1 MGPKVLIEMA
11 HPDDVNHI
19 IANQKQLAS
28 AQDGEVIEV
37 EYRLKHAHG
46 GWRWFLRRA
55 VIFKRT
61 EAGSPQ
67 QILAVSQDI
76 TNRKQAEDALR
87 KSEERFELAM
97 QGVNDGLWDLNY
109 ETDEVYYSPKFK
121 QMLGFSEQESL
132 TPDNI
137 IHLIHPEDVDKVL
150 SISKAYADNKIPY
163 FQQTFRLR
171 HKKGHYVWILSR
183 ASMIRNPDGM
193 PIRMVGTNMDLTKQK
208 QIEAELRQQQEFLR
222 LVIDSVP
229 QFIFWKDRENRYLG
243 GNQNFAHLA
252 NLNTPDEII
261 GKTDFDLPWTNEQA
275 CFYRL
280 VDQRV
285 MDSDSPEY
293 HIVEDVLRADG
304 RSIWIDT
311 NKIPLHDSA
320 GNVMGILGS
329 FEDIT
334 ERKQA
339 DSKLKQAL
347 KNAEVANQAKS
358 AFLAN
363 MSHELRTPLNAILG
377 YTQIFQQDQTLTS
390 AQQEG
395 IAIIH
400 RNGEYLLTLITDIL
414 DLSKVEAGKL
424 ELYPTDLNLYSFI
437 NGIIELFQMRAAQ
450 KNIAFHYQALSSLP
464 SIIHADEKRLRQ
476 ILLNLLSNAV
486 KFTQQGEVTFNVKCE
501 TLRPECETMT
511 NNRFLFHFQV
521 KDTGVGIA
529 ADELDKIFLPFQ
541 QTGTKHYRSSGTG
554 LGLSITQKLVDMM
567 GGTIHVESVLGEGCL
582 FWVKLEFPEIYAE
595 TQAEPSPIEQQVI
608 GLEGFAP
615 KILVVDDNQEN
626 CSVLRNILTPLGFK
640 IEEACNGLEG
650 VEKAQQWHPDL
661 ILMDLVMPEMCG
673 FEATR
678 KIRTLNTLPKV
689 IIIAVSASVFQDHR
703 NQSLEAG
710 CDAFIAKPVD
720 VKMLLNYL
728 QKYLNL
734 TYIYAQPQGEINN
747 NQEVTRKDEDPIKG
761 LNPEQAAL
769 FFEYTMCGDIDS
781 ILKTAQ
787 QLEEIDP
794 QLAPFMKIINKLA
807 NNFAIKKIREL
818 VQPYMEK

>member
-1 MGPKVLIEMA
+1 
-11 HPDDVNHI
+11 
-19 IANQKQLAS
+19 
-28 AQDGEVIEV
+28 
-37 EYRLKHAHG
+37 
-46 GWRWFLRRA
+46 
-55 VIFKRT
+55 
-61 EAGSPQ
+61 
-67 QILAVSQDI
+67 
-76 TNRKQAEDALR
+76 
-87 KSEERFELAM
+87 
-97 QGVNDGLWDLNY
+97 
-109 ETDEVYYSPKFK
+109 
-121 QMLGFSEQESL
+121 
-132 TPDNI
+132 
-137 IHLIHPEDVDKVL
+137 
-150 SISKAYADNKIPY
+150 
-163 FQQTFRLR
+163 
-171 HKKGHYVWILSR
+171 
-183 ASMIRNPDGM
+183 
-193 PIRMVGTNMDLTKQK
+193 
-208 QIEAELRQQQEFLR
+208 
-222 LVIDSVP
+222 
-229 QFIFWKDRENRYLG
+229 
-243 GNQNFAHLA
+243 
-252 NLNTPDEII
+252 
-261 GKTDFDLPWTNEQA
+261 
-275 CFYRL
+275 
-280 VDQRV
+280 
-285 MDSDSPEY
+285 
-293 HIVEDVLRADG
+293 
-304 RSIWIDT
+304 
-311 NKIPLHDSA
+311 
-320 GNVMGILGS
+320 
-329 FEDIT
+329 
-334 ERKQA
+334 
-339 DSKLKQAL
+339 
-347 KNAEVANQAKS
+347 
-358 AFLAN
+358 
-363 MSHELRTPLNAILG
+363 
-377 YTQIFQQDQTLTS
+377 
-390 AQQEG
+390 
-395 IAIIH
+395 
-400 RNGEYLLTLITDIL
+400 
-414 DLSKVEAGKL
+414 
-424 ELYPTDLNLYSFI
+424 
-437 NGIIELFQMRAAQ
+437 
-450 KNIAFHYQALSSLP
+450 
-464 SIIHADEKRLRQ
+464 
-476 ILLNLLSNAV
+476 
-486 KFTQQGEVTFNVKCE
+486 
-501 TLRPECETMT
+501 MT

-807 NNFAIKKIREL
+807 NNLSIKKIREL